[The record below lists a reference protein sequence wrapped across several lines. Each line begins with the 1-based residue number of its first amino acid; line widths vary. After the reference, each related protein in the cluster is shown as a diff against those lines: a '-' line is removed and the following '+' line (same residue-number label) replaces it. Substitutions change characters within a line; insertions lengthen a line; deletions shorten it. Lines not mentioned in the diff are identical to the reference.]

1 MRVLMFGWEFPP
13 YKSGGLGTACYG
25 MGRVLAKKGT
35 EILFVLPQTPLDA
48 PVRVGERLSL
58 CSASGTRVERTARNL
73 RINEEVRELWREK
86 LHIEHVDSLLL
97 PYDTTESY
105 DERRREL
112 ERLQSVK
119 RNADVFSST
128 QETILRLHGG
138 YGPDLMSE
146 VYRYACAAVAIA
158 RKARFDVIHVHDW
171 MTYPAGILVRK
182 LTGKPLVAHIHA
194 LEHTRWSWS
203 MPITAPIPPRLLPP
217 LLSW

>member
-25 MGRVLAKKGT
+25 MSRALAKKGT
-35 EILFVLPQTPLDA
+35 EILFVLPQTPSDA

-97 PYDTTESY
+97 PYDTPESY

-119 RNADVFSST
+119 RNADGFSST
-128 QETILRLHGG
+128 QETILRRTAATAGSHERGLSLRLRGG
-138 YGPDLMSE
+138 GLAGRRVSTSSMS
-146 VYRYACAAVAIA
+146 
-158 RKARFDVIHVHDW
+158 
-171 MTYPAGILVRK
+171 T
-182 LTGKPLVAHIHA
+182 TG
-194 LEHTRWSWS
+194 
-203 MPITAPIPPRLLPP
+203 
-217 LLSW
+217 

>member
-25 MGRVLAKKGT
+25 MGRALAKKGT

-97 PYDTTESY
+97 PYDTPESY

-171 MTYPAGILVRK
+171 MTYP
-182 LTGKPLVAHIHA
+182 T
-194 LEHTRWSWS
+194 
-203 MPITAPIPPRLLPP
+203 LL
-217 LLSW
+217 

>member
-25 MGRVLAKKGT
+25 MGRALAKKGT

-97 PYDTTESY
+97 PYDTPESY

-128 QETILRLHGG
+128 QETIQRLHRG
-138 YGPDLMSE
+138 YRPDLKSE
-146 VYRYACAAVAIA
+146 V
-158 RKARFDVIHVHDW
+158 
-171 MTYPAGILVRK
+171 
-182 LTGKPLVAHIHA
+182 
-194 LEHTRWSWS
+194 
-203 MPITAPIPPRLLPP
+203 
-217 LLSW
+217 

>member
-1 MRVLMFGWEFPP
+1 MRVLMFGWEFPALQERRP
-13 YKSGGLGTACYG
+13 WDGVLRYG
-25 MGRVLAKKGT
+25 PGAGEERHGNPVRLAAD
-35 EILFVLPQTPLDA
+35 PLDA
-48 PVRVGERLSL
+48 PVRVGNACRCVRHPARGWSVRPGT
-58 CSASGTRVERTARNL
+58 SGSMRKCGNCGA
-73 RINEEVRELWREK
+73 K

-97 PYDTTESY
+97 PYDTPESC

-119 RNADVFSST
+119 RERGSFFSST

-182 LTGKPLVAHIHA
+182 LTESRWWRIS
-194 LEHTRWSWS
+194 TRWSTTGAAT
-203 MPITAPIPPRLLPP
+203 I
-217 LLSW
+217 

>member
-1 MRVLMFGWEFPP
+1 MSR
-13 YKSGGLGTACYG
+13 A
-25 MGRVLAKKGT
+25 LAKKGT
-35 EILFVLPQTPLDA
+35 EILFVLPRPPRTPRCGWGNA
-48 PVRVGERLSL
+48 WSL

-97 PYDTTESY
+97 PYDTPESY

-119 RNADVFSST
+119 RNADGFSST

-171 MTYPAGILVRK
+171 MTYPA
-182 LTGKPLVAHIHA
+182 A
-194 LEHTRWSWS
+194 S
-203 MPITAPIPPRLLPP
+203 
-217 LLSW
+217 LSAS

>member
-25 MGRVLAKKGT
+25 MGRALAKKGT

-97 PYDTTESY
+97 PYDTPESY

-146 VYRYACAAVAIA
+146 VYRYACAAVAHCPEGTFRRHPRPRLDDLSGGHPCPQA
-158 RKARFDVIHVHDW
+158 DGKAAGGA
-171 MTYPAGILVRK
+171 YP
-182 LTGKPLVAHIHA
+182 
-194 LEHTRWSWS
+194 TRWSTTGAAT
-203 MPITAPIPPRLLPP
+203 I
-217 LLSW
+217 